1 MNKLYRDTTSS
12 LHKHLEY
19 INKIWGICV
28 YFIFSWTFVN
38 LKESFTKYGLN
49 ANKQP
54 TCTHRLTMERKTSAS
69 LQSLPLQLPSPG
81 IGRVESKSQLQIN
94 SHESV
99 SASTV
104 VADFSFWLTNCPL
117 NSQSLLCKLFPAM
130 VSTYRDEKWKA

>member
-54 TCTHRLTMERKTSAS
+54 TCTDRLTAI
-69 LQSLPLQLPSPG
+69 LHYVPLQLPSPG
-81 IGRVESKSQLQIN
+81 VGREESKSKSQLQII
-94 SHESV
+94 SHEHSHKV
-99 SASTV
+99 PGSTGSRNGVEGRGSSFYKIV
-104 VADFSFWLTNCPL
+104 VRRGIHLWNDK
-117 NSQSLLCKLFPAM
+117 LLCGMRP
-130 VSTYRDEKWKA
+130 

>member
-1 MNKLYRDTTSS
+1 VNKLYRDTTSS

-117 NSQSLLCKLFPAM
+117 TLGLCSASFFLLWYLTC
-130 VSTYRDEKWKA
+130 RNEKWKA